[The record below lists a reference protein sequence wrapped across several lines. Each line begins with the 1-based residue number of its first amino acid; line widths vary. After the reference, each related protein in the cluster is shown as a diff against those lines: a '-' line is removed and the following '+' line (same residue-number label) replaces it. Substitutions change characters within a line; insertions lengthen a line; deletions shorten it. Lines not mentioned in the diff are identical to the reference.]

1 MNKLKE
7 VHNQLAAYIR
17 SHPQDSFQT
26 ISNRLGI
33 AYSTV
38 SRVAK
43 AFGLSRVRELKLNL
57 NDKPKGEECNDR

>member
-1 MNKLKE
+1 MTDKPKA
-7 VHNQLAAYIR
+7 VHDELAAYVR

-26 ISNRLGI
+26 ISNRLGV

-43 AFGLSRVRELKLNL
+43 AYGLSRARELKLNL
-57 NDKPKGEECNDR
+57 NDKPEGGNL

>member
-1 MNKLKE
+1 MKNKIKA
-7 VHNQLAAYIR
+7 VHDDLAAYIR

-43 AFGLSRVRELKLNL
+43 AYGLSRVRELKLNL
-57 NDKPKGEECNDR
+57 NYKPKGENQ